1 MCIVHHAHMVTSP
14 GLSVCVFKS
23 PSDLYPGRQ
32 CVGAKRALLTLGRG
46 TCITAS
52 PRGARTPMGNAIP
65 PGLTIITDVVHV
77 LLRGAGHH
85 TGLSLAR
92 HEWQM
97 WAGLHIQGGSKG
109 VMMLRPPEQF
119 ILSSVP

>member
-1 MCIVHHAHMVTSP
+1 MYRASRSHGHITRTLCHS
-14 GLSVCVFKS
+14 VFKS

-77 LLRGAGHH
+77 LLRG
-85 TGLSLAR
+85 TGGLGIILAFLWPGMSGR
-92 HEWQM
+92 C
-97 WAGLHIQGGSKG
+97 GLAFTSREA
-109 VMMLRPPEQF
+109 VRA
-119 ILSSVP
+119 